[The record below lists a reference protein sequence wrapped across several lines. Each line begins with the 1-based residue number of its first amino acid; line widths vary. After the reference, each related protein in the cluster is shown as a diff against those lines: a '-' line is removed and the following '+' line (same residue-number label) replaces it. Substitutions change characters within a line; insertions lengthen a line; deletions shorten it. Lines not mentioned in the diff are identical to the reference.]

1 MNSPLINR
9 YASAEMIH
17 CFSDEVRFRTWR
29 RIWTELASAQHQL
42 GLGVS
47 AEQVVEL
54 EAHQNDIDY
63 VLAAAEEKR
72 LRHDVMA
79 HVKTYAAVC
88 PKAASIIHF
97 GATSCDITDNADL
110 LILREALN
118 LLSLRLAR
126 ACDRLASF
134 AKRWKDLPTLGF
146 THFQAAQLTTVGKRA
161 CLWLQDLVADL
172 RSIER
177 IKSELCLRGLKGATG
192 TQASFLMICGGD
204 HGKVEALERLVAKAL
219 GFTQISII
227 SGQTYSRRL
236 DVEILNILACFGS
249 SVHKMATDMR
259 LLAHL
264 KEVEEPIEADQVG
277 SSAMAYKRNPMRCER
292 CCALS
297 RHLMTLAADGL
308 ATASVQWMER
318 TLDDSANRRIV
329 LPEAFLIADAVANI
343 IQNVF
348 EGAEVYPKTIQRHII
363 EELPFMASENIL
375 MAMVAAGADRQ
386 DCHERLR
393 ILSRESAQRVKY
405 EAIDNDLIKRIRA
418 DPYFALIHNHLD
430 KLLDPISFIG
440 RAPQQVERFLD
451 EEIIPLLKP
460 YDLCGSV
467 ELRV

>member
-1 MNSPLINR
+1 MNSPLIDR
-9 YASAEMIH
+9 YASVEMVR
-17 CFSDEVRFRTWR
+17 CFSNEVRFRTWR
-29 RIWTELASAQHQL
+29 RIWTELARAQCCL

-47 AEQVVEL
+47 DEQVAEL
-54 EAHQNDIDY
+54 EVHQNDIDY

-79 HVKTYAAVC
+79 HIKTYAAIC

-110 LILREALN
+110 LILRDALG

-134 AKRWKDLPTLGF
+134 ARRWKDLPTLGF

-161 CLWLQDLVADL
+161 CLWLQDLASDL

-177 IKSELCLRGLKGATG
+177 IRSELCLRGLKGSTG
-192 TQASFLMICGGD
+192 TQASFLAICGGD
-204 HGKVEALERLVAKAL
+204 HKKVEALEQLVAESL
-219 GFTQISII
+219 GFTRISII

-236 DVEILNILACFGS
+236 DVEILNVLACLGS
-249 SVHKMATDMR
+249 SAHKMATDMR

-297 RHLMTLAADGL
+297 RHLMALAADGL

-329 LPEAFLIADAVANI
+329 LPEAFLIADAVINI

-348 EGAEVYPKTIQRHII
+348 EGVEIYPRIIQRHIA

-393 ILSRESAQRVKY
+393 ILSRMSAQRIKD
-405 EAIDNDLIKRIRA
+405 EAVDNDLIARIRA
-418 DPYFALIHNHLD
+418 DSYFALIHTHLD
-430 KLLDPISFIG
+430 KLLDPVAFIG
-440 RAPQQVERFLD
+440 RAPQQVERFLT
-451 EEIIPLLKP
+451 EEIIPLLEH
-460 YDLCGSV
+460 YNLHGSS
-467 ELRV
+467 ELQI